1 MVESE
6 AAVDLQM
13 FPIDR
18 KAHAASPPFFL
29 NATGPRP
36 SPTGLCLVC
45 RQREEHVGNADV
57 RVHRVGVERFRQ
69 LRDGVRITKTQ

>member
-18 KAHAASPPFFL
+18 KAHAASPRSFL
-29 NATGPRP
+29 TR
-36 SPTGLCLVC
+36 
-45 RQREEHVGNADV
+45 
-57 RVHRVGVERFRQ
+57 RVPARRRLGYAFISEVLSQICEW
-69 LRDGVRITKTQ
+69 LP